1 MASIYRRSGMKR
13 SALAKFP
20 PLIFIAIS
28 SSAVFGSPPTEDF
41 GIWKNPSDSVH
52 IKIVSCGDARCGV
65 VVWANEKAIADS
77 RKGGTNELV
86 GTMLLKN
93 FREQSKGKWRG
104 KAVVPDIGQ
113 EFSGLATIVDPNTI
127 TVKGCIILGV
137 GCKSQIW
144 TRISS

>member
-1 MASIYRRSGMKR
+1 MKR
-13 SALAKFP
+13 SAFAMFS
-20 PLIFIAIS
+20 PLILIAIS
-28 SSAVFGSPPTEDF
+28 GSAVSGSPPAEDF

-52 IKIVSCGDARCGV
+52 IKIVSCGNARCGV

-93 FREQSKGKWRG
+93 FREQSKGKWKG
-104 KAVVPDIGQ
+104 KAVVPDIGK
-113 EFSGLATIVDPNTI
+113 EFSGLATMGDPNTI
-127 TVKGCIILGV
+127 TVKGCMLLGV
-137 GCKSQIW
+137 GCKSQTW